1 MPSLKLHCRVSRERT
16 GFDFKSLHEWIDEPR
31 KKFGS
36 EHRLKR
42 HAYNKK
48 DARQIK
54 EFWDKEKGEGWGDK
68 AIVEWLFHIA
78 LDNLNT
84 AFKKA
89 RKVYGEN
96 VYNFFRF
103 GLKPDSKYI
112 FFDAERMNDGMMLK
126 EFSDVYGIVR
136 KH

>member
-1 MPSLKLHCRVSRERT
+1 MPSLKVHCAVSRERT

-31 KKFGS
+31 RKLGYN
-36 EHRLKR
+36 HRLKR
-42 HAYNKK
+42 HAYNRK
-48 DARQIK
+48 DAKKIK
-54 EFWDKEKGEGWGDK
+54 EFWDQQEMGMGDK
-68 AIVEWLFHIA
+68 AVVEWLFHIA

-112 FFDAERMNDGMMLK
+112 FFDAERMNGEMMLK
-126 EFSDVYGIVR
+126 EFSDTYSIVR
-136 KH
+136 RH